1 MEDIN
6 EMIADAKAEE
16 QAKREQEMARRN
28 EKFRKDLK
36 NKLAEV
42 VGKAPKVEIDLEE
55 YTLLKMKEM
64 DLNRL
69 TDAITDDLELNY
81 YSKDDLR
88 LGGERTLNTFRAL
101 YSDTYEVILEALK
114 TDSNEGE

>member
-16 QAKREQEMARRN
+16 QAKREQEMARHN

-42 VGKAPKVEIDLEE
+42 VGKAPKVEVDLDE
-55 YTLLKMKEM
+55 YSLLKIKEM

-69 TDAITDDLELNY
+69 IDAITDDLELNY
-81 YSKDDLR
+81 SKDDLK
-88 LGGERTLNTFRAL
+88 LGRERTLNTFRAL